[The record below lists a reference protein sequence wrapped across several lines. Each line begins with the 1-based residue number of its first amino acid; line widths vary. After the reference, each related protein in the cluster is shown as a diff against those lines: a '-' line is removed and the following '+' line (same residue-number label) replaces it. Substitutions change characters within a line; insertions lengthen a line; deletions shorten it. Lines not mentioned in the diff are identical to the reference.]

1 MFTGHEKD
9 RLGRL
14 ERRADWLEARC
25 AIAQSRGRRLDLD
38 EAELSA
44 LRWAI
49 EQLRQWELLRP
60 EQRVAAKG
68 KKQAM
73 AANSTS
79 SS

>member
-9 RLGRL
+9 RLRRL

-25 AIAQSRGRRLDLD
+25 ATAHSRGRRLDLD

-49 EQLRQWELLRP
+49 KQLREWELVRP
-60 EQRVAAKG
+60 DHTLGQRQSG
-68 KKQAM
+68 R
-73 AANSTS
+73 S
-79 SS
+79 